1 MAQKRLAWE
10 SWAVLAIVLPVVC
23 ANVVVET
30 RHWLGQSPGVAAW
43 ALGLSAILGFAAYNL
58 RAATAGA
65 ALTGALINASLM
77 YATSTYR
84 YEPWNT
90 AAIPVITVFLLT
102 FAATRAGRA
111 RKERLGT
118 AELRVGR
125 RAAQVA
131 ANLGMAALVTNHLLE
146 ELAGAH
152 GLPTRAGGVLFVLA
166 LAALAE
172 AAADTVSSE
181 LGQVLG
187 GQPRM
192 ITTLRLVEP
201 GRDGAISLAGT
212 VAGVGA
218 AVMVAAAGALA
229 VSGGT
234 SMFAIAAA
242 AGVCG
247 LIFDSLLGATLEQ
260 GGMLNNDA
268 VNFLSTLCA
277 AAVAWLLIA

>member
-1 MAQKRLAWE
+1 VAQKRLEWQ
-10 SWAVLAIVLPVVC
+10 SWAVLAMVLAVVC
-23 ANVVVET
+23 ADVVTET
-30 RHWLGQSPGVAAW
+30 RHWLGESPGVAAW

-58 RAATAGA
+58 RAATADA

-77 YATSTYR
+77 YATSTYHS
-84 YEPWNT
+84 EPWRT
-90 AAIPVITVFLLT
+90 AAVPVLAVFLLT
-102 FAATRAGRA
+102 FAATRVGRA

-125 RAAQVA
+125 TASQVA
-131 ANLGMAALVTNHLLE
+131 ANLGIAALVTNRMLKGW
-146 ELAGAH
+146 AGAH

-187 GQPRM
+187 GKPRM
-192 ITTLRLVEP
+192 ITTLRLVKP
-201 GRDGAISLAGT
+201 GNNGAVSVIGTLAG
-212 VAGVGA
+212 AGA
-218 AVMVAAAGALA
+218 AAVVAAAGTLAL
-229 VSGGT
+229 SGGVK
-234 SMFAIAAA
+234 MFGVAAI
-242 AGVCG
+242 GGGCG
-247 LIFDSLLGATLEQ
+247 LICDSVLGATLEQ

-277 AAVAWLLIA
+277 AAVAWGLVR